1 MLKLWVF
8 QPVVKNFACYAQL
21 FGYLWQIVPSEPSST
36 CQFATLQMN
45 VPTDV
50 VCIKTNH
57 KAAGE
62 WPWLRAEIA

>member
-21 FGYLWQIVPSEPSST
+21 FGYLWQIVASEPSAA
-36 CQFATLQMN
+36 CQLAALQMN
-45 VPTDV
+45 ISTYV
-50 VCIKTNH
+50 VGIKTNH

-62 WPWLRAEIA
+62 GPWL